1 MMVQRLYG
9 LLHGLLSVFE
19 KKKKKKDG
27 RLMTGDGSVI

>member
-1 MMVQRLYG
+1 MMVLKRYE

-19 KKKKKKDG
+19 KKKKKDG